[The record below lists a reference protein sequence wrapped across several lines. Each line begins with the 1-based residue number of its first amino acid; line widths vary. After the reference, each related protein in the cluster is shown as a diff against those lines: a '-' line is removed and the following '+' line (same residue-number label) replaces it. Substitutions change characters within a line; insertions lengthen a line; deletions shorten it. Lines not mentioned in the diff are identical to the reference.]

1 MEAKEVGNNVKN
13 LMKENNYTEKAL
25 AEKMG
30 NLLCNTAIQE
40 RVKSM
45 REYYLK
51 QYSWENV
58 ATKIKDAIDKEENAS
73 L

>member
-30 NLLCNTAIQE
+30 LQ
-40 RVKSM
+40 
-45 REYYLK
+45 LK
-51 QYSWENV
+51 H
-58 ATKIKDAIDKEENAS
+58 
-73 L
+73 